1 MSAPNTTQVSRTACG
16 APYLSFG
23 TCLPGSNAS
32 RETVQI
38 SFQTRRTALHVL
50 GIRDVTHTD
59 VGRTFSEGQRAG
71 IRADSSVA
79 PGSPYNA
86 CRSLIH
92 TLIRPLFLVNPVLFI
107 PVSLFP
113 FHFILPRPRSRTHVM
128 TASAASTMPNYTG
141 CIVDG
146 RYELVRIL
154 GSGTYGVVYHAVDTR
169 PSPGPTGN
177 NASRAVKMIRK
188 AGRKPSELA
197 AARREIALHRLVSD
211 HPSIITV
218 HDAYE
223 DDDYFYIVM
232 DLCRGGDLFEPICKR
247 VYVDNDALLRKAFV
261 SLIDAVEACH
271 SSRVYHRDL
280 KPENILVSEDRS
292 EIYLADFGMATN
304 RSMVE
309 DFYCGTAAYMSP
321 GMSSARDVFASG
333 TDRSLQECIG
343 HLSGYKAY
351 LTAYSDVWALGV
363 IFVNMISG
371 RNPWERATLDDP
383 CFIQFIENP
392 DFLFDVLPISEGA
405 NEIIRRAFVLNPRE
419 RLTLPALRQAVL
431 DLDTFFRYEDELSV
445 IGGYT
450 KSVAPTLGC
459 PQPHANGGIDES
471 ANVLSGG
478 SSDAGSVRDARS
490 AVPVVPMGA
499 SCQPT
504 LSVPEFPRFGSGSS
518 ESYSSSRAS
527 SPASSLIVTPEATAA
542 PACLEDLE
550 DSGMFACR
558 DSALGSQIGLSS
570 TEINV

>member
-1 MSAPNTTQVSRTACG
+1 
-16 APYLSFG
+16 
-23 TCLPGSNAS
+23 
-32 RETVQI
+32 
-38 SFQTRRTALHVL
+38 
-50 GIRDVTHTD
+50 
-59 VGRTFSEGQRAG
+59 
-71 IRADSSVA
+71 
-79 PGSPYNA
+79 
-86 CRSLIH
+86 
-92 TLIRPLFLVNPVLFI
+92 
-107 PVSLFP
+107 
-113 FHFILPRPRSRTHVM
+113 M

-169 PSPGPTGN
+169 PSPGPTGT

-321 GMSSARDVFASG
+321 
-333 TDRSLQECIG
+333 ECIG

-419 RLTLPALRQAVL
+419 RFTLPALRQAVL
-431 DLDTFFRYEDELSV
+431 DLDTFFRSEDELSV
-445 IGGYT
+445 ISGYT

-459 PQPHANGGIDES
+459 PQAHGGFDS
-471 ANVLSGG
+471 AKVLSRG
-478 SSDAGSVRDARS
+478 SSDAGSVLDAKS
-490 AVPVVPMGA
+490 AVPVVPNLSMGA

-504 LSVPEFPRFGSGSS
+504 LPVPDFPGFGSGSS
-518 ESYSSSRAS
+518 GSSSSSRAS
-527 SPASSLIVTPEATAA
+527 SPASSLIVTPEATAVA

-570 TEINV
+570 TELNV